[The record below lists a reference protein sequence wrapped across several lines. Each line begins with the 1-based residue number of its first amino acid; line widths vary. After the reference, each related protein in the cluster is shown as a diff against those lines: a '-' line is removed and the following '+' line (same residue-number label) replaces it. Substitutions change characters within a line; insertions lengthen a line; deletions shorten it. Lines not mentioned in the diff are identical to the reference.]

1 MGRKGKDFSKCVPHL
16 VFFLIQT
23 AVKLVS
29 QAVDVSE
36 SLEVPA
42 KNITVEVC

>member
-16 VFFLIQT
+16 VFLIQT

-42 KNITVEVC
+42 KNITVEVS